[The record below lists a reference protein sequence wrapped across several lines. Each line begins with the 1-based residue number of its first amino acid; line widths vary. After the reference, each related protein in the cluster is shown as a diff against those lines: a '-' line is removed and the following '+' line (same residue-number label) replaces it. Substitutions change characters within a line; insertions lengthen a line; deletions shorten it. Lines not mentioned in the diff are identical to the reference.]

1 MSEFDQQI
9 GVVIFDDTEHP
20 AMGWASLAGSRPR
33 RIKHLAD
40 LESDGI
46 FIANLNWQQIRNIN
60 ASREPRIRAS
70 NFFREELT
78 IIAQDLDLPVIED
91 PASCIC
97 KVSEFFNRCVKLA
110 ADIYGFDWVGAS
122 LKETIYDCLFPQG
135 EQASFGTPKIDEAF
149 NEAYLP
155 IQKCYVNSFTGTRNA
170 KLRFSRSVFASLL
183 NQFPIPVG
191 PWSIYQGKLPVND
204 SSCLKGEE
212 CNTYQFLREF
222 GKKTPAL
229 CQVSVRNIETSCADL
244 LGFTN
249 GKDRRNWIPIHEA
262 AFLSTIA
269 EVKIKKLI
277 QGSRY
282 IKYEDVAYGWQ
293 EHSVV
298 GDVSY
303 SLGLVA
309 ESHIAAI
316 SSGTKR
322 KQGGVCYSPRAVFL
336 KAWDR
341 IMLFK
346 VAYALYK
353 NDIVVNSYAMGA
365 VNVCV
370 QDHQLEFLSEEA
382 LKLGLTPPLWIL
394 NANETDEQ
402 LDTNTGTDG
411 GYLKYV

>member
-1 MSEFDQQI
+1 MSDYDQQF
-9 GVVIFDDTEHP
+9 GVVIFDDAEHP
-20 AMGWASLAGSRPR
+20 AFGWASLAGSKPR

-70 NFFREELT
+70 NFFREDLSL
-78 IIAQDLDLPVIED
+78 IAQDLDLPIIED
-91 PASCIC
+91 PASCLH
-97 KVSEFFNRCVKLA
+97 KVSEFFDRCIRIA
-110 ADIYGFDWVGAS
+110 YDIYGFKRVSGT
-122 LKETIYDCLFPQG
+122 LKETIYECLFPSG
-135 EQASFGTPKIDEAF
+135 EPTTFGTPKIDEAF
-149 NEAYLP
+149 DEAYLA
-155 IQKCYVNSFTGTRNA
+155 IQKCYVNSHSGTRNA
-170 KLRFSRSVFASLL
+170 KLRFSRSVFANLL

-204 SSCLKGEE
+204 TDYSKGEE
-212 CNTYQFLREF
+212 SNTYKFLHEF
-222 GKKTPAL
+222 GSQKPAL
-229 CQVSVRNIETSCADL
+229 CLVSVRNIETSCADL

-262 AFLSTIA
+262 AFLSSIA
-269 EVKIKKLI
+269 EVKVKKII
-277 QGSRY
+277 QGTRY
-282 IKYEDVAYGWQ
+282 QNYEDVSFGWQ
-293 EHSVV
+293 EQSVV

-316 SSGTKR
+316 SSGTRR
-322 KQGGVCYSPRAVFL
+322 KQGGTSYSPRAVFL

-346 VAYALYK
+346 VAYALYR
-353 NDIVVNSYAMGA
+353 NDIVVSSYAMGA
-365 VNVCV
+365 VNVSI
-370 QDHQLEFLSEEA
+370 QDHQLEFVSQEA
-382 LKLGLTPPLWIL
+382 LKLGLTPPLWLL
-394 NANETDEQ
+394 NANEVDEQ
-402 LDTNTGTDG
+402 LSTDTDD